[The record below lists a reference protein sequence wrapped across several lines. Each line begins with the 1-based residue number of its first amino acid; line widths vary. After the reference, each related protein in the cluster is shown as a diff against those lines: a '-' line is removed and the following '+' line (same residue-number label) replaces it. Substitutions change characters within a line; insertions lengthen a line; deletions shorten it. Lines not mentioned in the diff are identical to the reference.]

1 MSGDSLISWGFTEK
15 KGVSEMAYF
24 KIVLAVSCAFVFS
37 ACVSHT
43 AVRKGG
49 SEQKIAEAPPKPDQD
64 GDGITDDVDKCPK
77 DPETVNGYRDADGCP
92 DVDPSKL
99 SIHGGVSFDVNSTD
113 IQDVSDGVISQAA
126 GLLKQYP
133 AWKVQI
139 EGRTDT
145 YGAPE
150 YNIDLST
157 RRAEAVKKR
166 LVKKFGI
173 DAGRITTVGYGGTRP
188 VASLE
193 TREGRIANRRID
205 FIFSEE

>member
-1 MSGDSLISWGFTEK
+1 MS
-15 KGVSEMAYF
+15 YF
-24 KIVLAVSCAFVFS
+24 KIGFVVLCAFVFS
-37 ACVSHT
+37 SCVSHT
-43 AVRKGG
+43 AVKKGG
-49 SEQKIAEAPPKPDQD
+49 DEPVAQVVPKPDQD
-64 GDGITDDVDKCPK
+64 GDGITDDMDKCPK
-77 DPETVNGYRDADGCP
+77 EPETMNGYRDADGCP
-92 DVDPSKL
+92 DADPAKM
-99 SIHGGVSFDVNSTD
+99 SIHGGVSFDVNSMN

-126 GLLKQYP
+126 ALMRQYP

-150 YNIDLST
+150 YNVDLSK

-166 LVKKFGI
+166 LVTKFGV
-173 DAGRITTVGYGGTRP
+173 DADRIATVGYGGTRP

-205 FIFSEE
+205 FIFGEE